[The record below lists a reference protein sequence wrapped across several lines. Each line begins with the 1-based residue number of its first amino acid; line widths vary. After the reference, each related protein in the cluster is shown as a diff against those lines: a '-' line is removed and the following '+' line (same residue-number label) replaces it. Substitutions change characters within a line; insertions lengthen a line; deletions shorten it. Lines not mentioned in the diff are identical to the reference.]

1 MAGAFEVLLFG
12 DETGDFREP
21 LDKLCERR
29 KGVVFLHFI
38 QRLHE
43 TLRDEVH
50 KQPRQVQQQIPP
62 FTNVPDLVKRY
73 TESGSRNPIL
83 ESTLT
88 CICQLASVMRYA
100 SVLNSETK

>member
-1 MAGAFEVLLFG
+1 MAGAFEILLFG

-38 QRLHE
+38 ERLHD
-43 TLRDEVH
+43 TLRDEIH
-50 KQPRQVQQQIPP
+50 KQPRHVQKQIPP
-62 FTNVPDLVKRY
+62 FTDIPDLVKRY
-73 TESGSRNPIL
+73 IESGSRNPIL

-100 SVLNSETK
+100 LC